1 MGTRLSLSTRL
12 DRNKLWPLQAS
23 QNISM
28 SSFSPVIF
36 LALLAT
42 AFAAASVPESR
53 EIADEL
59 SALKQS
65 NADLLEMFKEVQR
78 EFSELKA
85 ATGFAASA
93 YKKKANKPRDCND
106 VKQLNPYASNGVF
119 TITPQENVE
128 FEVFCEFNAE
138 GENWTVFH
146 KRFDGSQDFKQTLVE
161 YGQGF
166 GDVKGEHFLGLQQI
180 HLLTS
185 VGKWQLRVDLED
197 FEGNTA
203 KAVYD
208 EFEVG
213 AGLDYTLYVSGFQ
226 QEASTAGDSLIQHHG
241 QAFSCPE
248 LDQDSHD
255 DENCA
260 EVFQG
265 CWWYYNCYRSNLNA
279 FTYFTKSSPESK
291 SMNWHSWEI
300 AFTPLKA
307 SSMKMRTI

>member
-1 MGTRLSLSTRL
+1 MGYQRRVHGTRLSLSTRL
-12 DRNKLWPLQAS
+12 DRNQLSPLQAS

-119 TITPQENVE
+119 TITPKGKTGRSSTSDSTAPRTSSRLSSNTDKDSVMSR
-128 FEVFCEFNAE
+128 VNTSSVCNRSTSSLRWAS
-138 GENWTVFH
+138 
-146 KRFDGSQDFKQTLVE
+146 GS
-161 YGQGF
+161 
-166 GDVKGEHFLGLQQI
+166 
-180 HLLTS
+180 S
-185 VGKWQLRVDLED
+185 
-197 FEGNTA
+197 
-203 KAVYD
+203 
-208 EFEVG
+208 
-213 AGLDYTLYVSGFQ
+213 
-226 QEASTAGDSLIQHHG
+226 ASTWRTSKETPPRPSTTSLKSASAWTTPSTCQASNKRLVLLATLSSNTTVKPSAAPSSTRTATTTRTAPRCSRAAGGTTTATAPTLT
-241 QAFSCPE
+241 P
-248 LDQDSHD
+248 
-255 DENCA
+255 
-260 EVFQG
+260 
-265 CWWYYNCYRSNLNA
+265 
-279 FTYFTKSSPESK
+279 SPTSPRAAPRV
-291 SMNWHSWEI
+291 S
-300 AFTPLKA
+300 
-307 SSMKMRTI
+307 R